1 MRKGLPHPIFKY
13 QVEWLTLQKKSCM
26 RPMNKRMQLFFYPI
40 YAGLFWRHCLGD
52 MPKFS

>member
-1 MRKGLPHPIFKY
+1 MLKALQYPEFKC
-13 QVEWLTLQKKSCM
+13 QLMQKKSCM
-26 RPMNKRMQLFFYPI
+26 RPRNKRMQLFFYPI